1 MREAALYA
9 RVSTRRQEQ
18 EATIES
24 QLDQLHRYAR
34 EHELEITEVHQYI
47 DQAVSGKRLARPGLD
62 RLRDAVMAGEF
73 GIVLCLSPDRLARN
87 LGAQQVILD
96 EMERYGVEVVFLN
109 QPKSSDEPQGKLL
122 LGIQGVF
129 AEYERTVINERMRR
143 GRLYR
148 LRQGQSVTNLAPY
161 GYRYQASDR
170 HHSNAWIPV
179 PEEAALVRQIFVDYT
194 TQRLSLGQL
203 MARLNAQHIPSP
215 RGGRWAQSTLGRL
228 LRQPA
233 YKGTA
238 CYNYHQLDES
248 TVGKPRRQGPGY
260 LHFPRYK
267 PRPVEDWI
275 WFQVPPLVDETLW
288 QAAQE
293 RLAMQSRY
301 AQRNSHAPYLL
312 RGILV
317 CGVCGY
323 TLQARTQK
331 GIVTYYCK
339 HGGRLCPEGMP
350 PHTCSLRAEVVD
362 PLVWQSLADLLHDPL
377 PIQEAWQ
384 ALQNEQTTESEYQR
398 LQQRLSGLEKQRKRL
413 LDAYQAGL
421 ISLDE
426 LRKRQNPLDNQLQSI
441 RANLTSSSQPKPQ
454 IALGEFM
461 EAIQRALSSCDFKT
475 RQEVIRLLIERIVVT
490 DEALTV
496 EHVIPT
502 VTNSRLPLIG
512 HAKCVMSLRA

>member
-9 RVSTRRQEQ
+9 RVSTRKQEE

-24 QLDQLHRYAR
+24 QLDQLQRYVK
-34 EHELEITEVHQYI
+34 EHELSVSEVHQYI

-62 RLRDAVMAGEF
+62 RMRDAVMAGEF
-73 GIVLCLSPDRLARN
+73 GVLLCLSPDRLARN

-96 EMERYGVEVVFLN
+96 ELERYGVEVVFIN
-109 QPKSSDEPQGKLL
+109 QPQSSDEPQGKLL

-170 HHSNAWIPV
+170 HHSNAWITV

-194 TQRLSLGQL
+194 TLHLSLGQL
-203 MARLNAQHIPSP
+203 QMRINAQNIPSP
-215 RGGRWAQSTLGRL
+215 KGGQWTVSTLGRV

-275 WFQVPPLVDETLW
+275 WFQVPPLVDEALW
-288 QAAQE
+288 EAAQE

-301 AQRNSHAPYLL
+301 APRNARTPYLL
-312 RGILV
+312 RGLLV
-317 CGVCGY
+317 CGVCGF

-331 GIVTYYCK
+331 DSVTYYCR
-339 HGGRLCPEGMP
+339 HGGRHCPEGVAQ
-350 PHTCSLRAEVVD
+350 HTCSVRAEAIEV
-362 PLVWQSLADLLHDPL
+362 LVWQSLADLLDHPQQ
-377 PIQEAWQ
+377 IQEAWQ
-384 ALQNEQTTESEYQR
+384 TLQSEQTTEGEYQR
-398 LQQRLSGLEKQRKRL
+398 LQQRYTILDKQRQRL
-413 LDAYQAGL
+413 IDAYQADL
-421 ISLDE
+421 ITLDE
-426 LRKRQNPLDNQLQSI
+426 LRQRQNPLDNQLQSI
-441 RANLTSSSQPKPQ
+441 RANLTSFSQPKPQ
-454 IALGEFM
+454 IVLSEFT
-461 EAIQRALSSCDFKT
+461 EAIQRALSSCDFDT

-490 DEALTV
+490 NEALTI

-502 VTNSRLPLIG
+502 MTNSRLSLVD
-512 HAKCVMSLRA
+512 HAK

>member
-1 MREAALYA
+1 MRTAALYA

-24 QLDQLHRYAR
+24 QLDQLHRYAG
-34 EHELEITEVHQYI
+34 EHELDISEGHQYI
-47 DQAVSGKRLARPGLD
+47 DQAISGKRLARPGLD
-62 RLRDAVMAGEF
+62 RLRDAVMVGEF
-73 GIVLCLSPDRLARN
+73 GIVLCSSPDRLARN

-96 EMERYGVEVVFLN
+96 EMERYGVEVMFLN

-161 GYRYQASDR
+161 GYRYQASD
-170 HHSNAWIPV
+170 HQHNNAWIPV

-194 TQRLSLGQL
+194 TEHLSLGQL
-203 MARLNAQHIPSP
+203 MERLNAQHIPSP
-215 RGGRWAQSTLGRL
+215 RGGRWAQSTVGRI

-238 CYNYHQLDES
+238 CYNHHQLDES

-275 WFQVPPLVDETLW
+275 WFQVPPFVDESLW

-301 AQRNSHAPYLL
+301 APRNSRAPYLL
-312 RGILV
+312 RGLLV
-317 CGVCGY
+317 CGVCSY

-339 HGGRLCPEGMP
+339 HGGSHCPEGVP
-350 PHTCSLRAEVVD
+350 VHTCSVRADVID
-362 PLVWQSLADLLHDPL
+362 PLIWQSMANLLDNPQQ
-377 PIQEAWQ
+377 IQEAWQ
-384 ALQNEQTTESEYQR
+384 SLQSEHTSQGEYQR
-398 LQQRLSGLEKQRKRL
+398 LQQRLTGLDKQRKRL
-413 LDAYQAGL
+413 LDAYQASL

-426 LRKRQNPLDNQLQSI
+426 LRQRQNPLDNQMQSI
-441 RANLTSSSQPKPQ
+441 RANLTSFSQPKPQ
-454 IALGEFM
+454 LALSEFM
-461 EAIQRALSSCDFKT
+461 EATQRALSSCDFKT

-502 VTNSRLPLIG
+502 LNHSRLPLVD
-512 HAKCVMSLRA
+512 HAKCSGFIS